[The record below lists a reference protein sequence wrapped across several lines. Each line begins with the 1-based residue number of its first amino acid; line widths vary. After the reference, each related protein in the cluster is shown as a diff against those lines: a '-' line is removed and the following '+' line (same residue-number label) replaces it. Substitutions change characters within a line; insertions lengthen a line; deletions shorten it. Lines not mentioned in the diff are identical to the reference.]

1 MASIFALK
9 KISWAP
15 KARLYVMNFVCSTNQ
30 VLGRGPARRLFL
42 GMFWACSH

>member
-1 MASIFALK
+1 MASIFVLK

-15 KARLYVMNFVCSTNQ
+15 KARLYVMNFLRSTNQ
-30 VLGRGPARRLFL
+30 VLSGAPARRLFL